1 MQVSREISA
10 LKGVGSKLN
19 EKLNKCGIFTILD
32 LLLYFPRDYEFIR
45 GNIPFKEID
54 GEEKQILSCR
64 VRGFDKD
71 IKTKTGKYI
80 SGIKFEYEGHIVEG
94 KWFNQRFIKN
104 SYKLGESYDL
114 VGKFKK
120 IGNRLEIVNPIIGC
134 AEAKN
139 SEIIPRYS
147 IKGELSDKILI
158 KLINQVVADVVIN
171 DNLPKEL
178 IEKYNL
184 IGLDKAIRSIH
195 FPNGR
200 VELENAVTRL
210 KFQELFTYS
219 MKLLL
224 LKNKVRSNNGIVFKL
239 VNELTD
245 LKLSL
250 PFNLTNAQTKVVREI
265 LGDQRGPYPMNRL
278 VQGDVGSGK
287 TIVALIAIFN
297 VIKNGYQ
304 ASLMVPTE
312 ILANQHYK
320 EAKKLLEPF
329 NIEIELL
336 TGSTSAKEKKRIKE
350 RISSEE
356 SILVIGTHA
365 LIQEDVQ
372 FNNLGLVVTDE
383 QHRFGVEQRSK
394 LINKGRRPD
403 VIVMSA
409 TPIPRT
415 LALYIYS
422 DLDVSIIDELPPGR
436 KKIDT
441 KFYEDR
447 DRDKAYE
454 LALEEVGK
462 GRQVYVVCPLIEENE
477 KMDLNSVE
485 QLYDELKDGVFKN
498 TELEILHGKMKPK
511 EKDEIINRFK
521 DDKTKVIISTTV
533 IEVGVNVPNAS
544 IMIIENAERFG
555 LAQLHQLR
563 GRVGRGEYASYC
575 VLLGKAKSNTTKKRM
590 EIMTESTDGFYISE
604 QDLKLRGSGEVFGLR
619 QSGDVGLVL
628 ADIYEDTEIL
638 KCARGEARILLM
650 SKEPAHMQICRD
662 IEKSIERWSRYICFN

>member
-1 MQVSREISA
+1 MQVSIEISS
-10 LKGVGSKLN
+10 LKGVGPKLN

-45 GNIPFKEID
+45 ANIAFEEID

-64 VRGFDKD
+64 VKGFDND
-71 IKTKTGKYI
+71 IRTRTGKYI
-80 SGIKFEYEGHIVEG
+80 SGIKFEYDGHIVEG

-104 SYKLGESYDL
+104 SYKVGQNYDL

-120 IGNRLEIVNPIIGC
+120 IGNRLEIINPIIGC
-134 AEAKN
+134 AQAKS

-147 IKGELSDKILI
+147 LKGDLSDKILI
-158 KLINQVVADVVIN
+158 KLINQVMADVIIN

-184 IGLDKAIRSIH
+184 IGLDEAIRSIH
-195 FPNGR
+195 FPKGK
-200 VELENAVTRL
+200 VELENAVVRL

-224 LKNKVRSNNGIVFKL
+224 LKNKVRSNDGIRFKL
-239 VNELTD
+239 VDELTD

-265 LGDQRGPYPMNRL
+265 LNDQRSPYPMNRL

-287 TIVALIAIFN
+287 TIVALIAMFN

-312 ILANQHYK
+312 ILANQHYL
-320 EAKKLLEPF
+320 EAKKLFEPF
-329 NIEIELL
+329 NIAIELL
-336 TGSTSAKEKKRIKE
+336 TGSTTAKEKKRIKE

-356 SILVIGTHA
+356 VIIVIGTHA

-372 FNNLGLVVTDE
+372 FSNLGLVITDE

-441 KFYEDR
+441 KFFVDR
-447 DRDKAYE
+447 DRNKAYD
-454 LALEEVGK
+454 LALEEVGL
-462 GRQVYVVCPLIEENE
+462 GRQVYIVCPLIEENE

-485 QLYDELKDGVFKN
+485 KLYDELKDGIFRD
-498 TELEILHGKMKPK
+498 TSIEILHGKMKPK
-511 EKDEIINRFK
+511 EKAEIITAFK
-521 DDKTKVIISTTV
+521 EDKTKVLISTTV

-575 VLLGKAKSNTTKKRM
+575 VLLGNARSNTTKKRM

-619 QSGDVGLVL
+619 QSGDAGLLL

-638 KCARGEARILLM
+638 KCARGEARILLG
-650 SKEPAHMQICRD
+650 SKEPMHMKTCSD